1 MAFVDLKQNKLIL
14 KVVLAGPPAVGKTE
28 RLEQVGAVGK
38 LEHFGSSLT
47 GPTQMATLPLTTERE
62 GRAVEIEVY
71 EWHGPEK
78 ADVRAKGLFV
88 GLDGIVYVADARQDR
103 YVDSVAQFEFL
114 VKNAGKSKVARLP
127 GVLILGM
134 MDEGVLRL
142 SSFEEKLRGPT
153 WSDRLELS
161 IDDAEPFVEALR
173 LFGEVMLARS
183 L

>member
-14 KVVLAGPPAVGKTE
+14 KVVLAGPPCVGKTE
-28 RLEQVGAVGK
+28 RLEQIGKVGR
-38 LEHFGSSLT
+38 LDHFGSSLT
-47 GPTQMATLPLTTERE
+47 GPTQMARLPLTLERE
-62 GRAVEIEVY
+62 GREVEIEVY

-88 GLDGIVYVADARQDR
+88 GIDGVVYMADARQDR
-103 YVDSVAQFEFL
+103 YVDSVAQFEFF

-127 GVLILGM
+127 GVLLLGM

-153 WSDRLELS
+153 WSDRLELP
-161 IDDAEPFVEALR
+161 IDEADAFIEAMR
-173 LFGEVMLARS
+173 LFGEVMMARS